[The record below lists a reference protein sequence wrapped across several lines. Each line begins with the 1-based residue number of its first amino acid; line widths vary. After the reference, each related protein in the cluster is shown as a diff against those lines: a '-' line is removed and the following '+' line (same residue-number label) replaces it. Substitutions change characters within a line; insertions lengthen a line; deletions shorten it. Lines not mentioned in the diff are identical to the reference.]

1 MDRVTR
7 SKKLDSRL
15 WWGFGYKWV
24 IALLLGLG
32 IAISVGLGVKSWR
45 GSQVVGHSKYRFNM
59 AVIVPD
65 VGVTF
70 VSFDPSEKSI
80 LSLAFPTNLAINSR
94 TSGEYSISSLY
105 KLGSYKG
112 EGGKFVRQKI
122 QGFMRVPIPGYLIVN
137 NANLKIKSMISKGLL
152 KVLFGRNETSLTR
165 FDAILLLYRSNR
177 YAWRQIEEDEL
188 VRAGVVEGNVYH
200 PDRLQEY
207 VGSRLFDWGIGA
219 TGMTIAIVNASGEN
233 GLGSDMADFLSNL
246 GFDVVMVRSV
256 AGNETLDTSSWQVND
271 ASSAKELGYIFE
283 SLFSLDKP
291 KIDNIP
297 EEYRSKVLLRVGKDA
312 KELF

>member
-1 MDRVTR
+1 M
-7 SKKLDSRL
+7 L
-15 WWGFGYKWV
+15 WILCGLAILIFG
-24 IALLLGLG
+24 GL
-32 IAISVGLGVKSWR
+32 SVKSYR
-45 GSQVVGHSKYRFNM
+45 ESQVVGHSKYRFNM

-65 VGVTF
+65 VSVTF
-70 VSFDPSEKSI
+70 VSIDPSEKSI
-80 LSLAFPTNLAINSR
+80 FSLAFPTNLAINSR

-122 QGFMRVPIPGYLIVN
+122 QGFMRVPVPGYMIVRG
-137 NANLKIKSMISKGLL
+137 KQVDVKSLFRRGLL
-152 KVLFGRNETSLTR
+152 ITIFGRNETSLSR
-165 FDAILLLYRSNR
+165 FDATLLLIRSNS
-177 YAWRQIEEDEL
+177 YAWRSIEEEEL

-219 TGMTIAIVNASGEN
+219 TAITVAIVNASGEN

-246 GFDVVMVRSV
+246 GLDVVMVRSV
-256 AGNETLDTSSWQVND
+256 SGNEILETSSWQVNNE
-271 ASSAKELGYIFE
+271 SSALELGYIFE
-283 SLFSLDKP
+283 NLFSLDKP
-291 KIDNIP
+291 KIENVP